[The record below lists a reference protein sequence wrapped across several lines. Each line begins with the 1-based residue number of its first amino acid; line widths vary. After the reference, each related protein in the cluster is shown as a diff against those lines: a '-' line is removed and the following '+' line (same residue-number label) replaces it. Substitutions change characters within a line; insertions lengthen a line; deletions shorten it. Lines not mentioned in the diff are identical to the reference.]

1 MHNYGIPVRVEQS
14 SNSFRS
20 RSYLYL
26 GFLLA
31 IITAFHV
38 ATVREGHLWGD
49 DFAMYIHH
57 AQNIAES
64 RPYADAGYIYNPAIP
79 VYGPRMYP
87 PVFPLL
93 LAPLYKVFGL
103 SLLPMKLEQ
112 VFFIISTLALIF
124 MLWHRELGTGYCLAL
139 VGILGFNPAFWWA
152 KENILSDLPFLLFF
166 YAAVC
171 LLQWNPT
178 VEKQCWTRSL
188 ALGVTLYL
196 VIGTRTVGITLLPG
210 LLLYEWLRQKRISRH
225 TGVALVVCAMAL
237 IAQNWFVGAVPGG
250 YMEQLHSVTAK
261 SILLNAIRYT
271 RTLAGFWVGGISGT
285 LSFFVIGAVVGLISV
300 GLLSEHRG
308 GVAAVHCL
316 LAPYML
322 LMILWPFGAGI
333 RYALPVIPWM
343 AFLALSGLRQL
354 TARFCPRYPA
364 AAAWACLLL
373 LGIPMIQAYG
383 ATDFGPIRQSTGL
396 PEFNALCDDVRRTTK
411 PDDIFIYYR
420 ARALSLY
427 ARRPASSYNQH
438 GTQAEF
444 WEYARSIH
452 AKYLI
457 TTNAFN
463 EDGQFLV
470 QYVEAH
476 PDNLDLAYENPH
488 FSLYRIRAPAQ
499 SAAASLSH

>member
-1 MHNYGIPVRVEQS
+1 MQNYDPVRVEQS
-14 SNSFRS
+14 SNSSCS
-20 RSYLYL
+20 RSYLYF

-31 IITAFHV
+31 TITFFHV
-38 ATVREGHLWGD
+38 ATVRQGHLWGD

-57 AQNIAES
+57 AQNIVEG
-64 RPYADAGYIYNPAIP
+64 RPYAETGYIYNPAIP

-112 VFFIISTLALIF
+112 VFFIILTLALVF
-124 MLWHRELGTGYCLAL
+124 MLWHRHLGTGYCLAL
-139 VGILGFNPAFWWA
+139 VAILGFSPALWWA
-152 KENILSDLPFLLFF
+152 KENILSDLPFLFFF

-171 LLQWNPT
+171 LLQWAT
-178 VEKQCWTRSL
+178 SGQKQCWTRGL

-196 VIGTRTVGITLLPG
+196 VIGTRTVGITLVPG
-210 LLLYEWLRQKRISRH
+210 LLLYEWLRHKRISRH
-225 TGVALVVCAMAL
+225 TGVALVVCVMAL

-250 YMEQLHSVTAK
+250 YMEQLHSVTART
-261 SILLNAIRYT
+261 ILLNAIRYT
-271 RTLAGFWVGGISGT
+271 RTLAGFWVGGISGAF
-285 LSFFVIGAVVGLISV
+285 SFFAIVAVAGLISM
-300 GLLSEHRG
+300 GLLSEHRR

-316 LAPYML
+316 LAPYTL

-343 AFLALSGLRQL
+343 ALLALSGLREL
-354 TARFCPRYPA
+354 SARFCPRYPA
-364 AAAWACLLL
+364 AAACAFLLL
-373 LGIPMIQAYG
+373 LAVPMIQAYR

-396 PEFNALCDDVRRTTK
+396 PEFNALCDEVRRTTK
-411 PDDIFIYYR
+411 PEDIFIYYR

-427 ARRPASSYNQH
+427 AGRPASSYNQH
-438 GTQAEF
+438 STHPEF
-444 WEYARSIH
+444 WEYARTIH

-457 TTNAFN
+457 TTDAFN
-463 EDGQFLV
+463 EDGRFLT

-476 PDNLDLAYENPH
+476 PDKLDLTYQNPH
-488 FSLYRIRAPAQ
+488 FALYRIRPPAEP
-499 SAAASLSH
+499 ATASLSR